1 MRPSFSLFA
10 LSFSLLGACAPA
22 QMRLPD
28 TFAASSRTEFTGFTG
43 WNHGRFTAGP
53 YTGDYE
59 RSADRLAFVDTFRT
73 SSARAEFTIAGPQVD
88 STIEARCRMREH
100 SIDAGVVEV
109 VTRPMIYGCDFTA
122 EGRPFPAR
130 FELQEAHGDVLRPYE
145 RRGEIALGGETVQIR
160 SVHRIE
166 GTSLA
171 TLAPIGYLFEQ
182 QGRPV
187 GAVEL
192 NGKPVLILPA
202 GTEPALVRTL
212 TVAALAL
219 GVLHDPANDA
229 DS

>member
-1 MRPSFSLFA
+1 MRPILP
-10 LSFSLLGACAPA
+10 LIGLSLLAACAPA

-28 TFAASSRTEFTGFTG
+28 AFAASSRTEFTGFTG

-53 YTGDYE
+53 YSGGYE
-59 RSADRLAFVDTFRT
+59 RSADRLAFFDTFKT
-73 SSARAEFTIAGPQVD
+73 NSARAEFTIAGPRI
-88 STIEARCRMREH
+88 STTIEARCRMRER
-100 SIDAGVVEV
+100 SIDTGLVEV
-109 VTRPMIYGCDFTA
+109 VTRPMAYGCEFTA
-122 EGRPFPAR
+122 EGRAFPAR
-130 FELQEAHGDVLRPYE
+130 FELQEAQSDVLKPYE
-145 RRGEIALGGETVQIR
+145 RRGEIALGGEIVQIR

-166 GTSLA
+166 GTSLP

-182 QGRPV
+182 DGRPV

-202 GTEPALVRTL
+202 GTEPGLARTL

-219 GVLHDPANDA
+219 GVLYDPANDV